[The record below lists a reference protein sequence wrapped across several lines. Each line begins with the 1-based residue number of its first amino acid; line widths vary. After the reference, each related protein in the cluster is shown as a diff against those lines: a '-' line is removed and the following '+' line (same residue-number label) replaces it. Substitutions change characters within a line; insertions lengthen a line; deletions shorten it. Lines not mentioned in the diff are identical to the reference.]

1 MNRNPMIARFLL
13 LLLAACSVFSESH
26 AQEQRPNIILL
37 FIDDLGYA
45 DTGPF
50 GCRDIPTPRI
60 DRFADANGAASS
72 ILQDSKTAIK

>member
-1 MNRNPMIARFLL
+1 MSVRFLL
-13 LLLAACSVFSESH
+13 LFFLACSVFSELQ

-50 GCRDIPTPRI
+50 GSRDIPTQRI

-72 ILQDSKTAIK
+72 ILQDSKKAIK